1 MGRSPTPRSA
11 PVEGAGWLP
20 QIPAQ
25 RTGEIPLLFIFNV
38 NYDEGTSINKAVGV
52 VVKPIPLSPRVKRD
66 YYSLSCQTG
75 NGGRCN
81 ASNYIP
87 PC

>member
-38 NYDEGTSINKAVGV
+38 NHDEGTSIYEAIDMN
-52 VVKPIPLSPRVKRD
+52 VKP
-66 YYSLSCQTG
+66 SLFH
-75 NGGRCN
+75 
-81 ASNYIP
+81 P
-87 PC
+87 E